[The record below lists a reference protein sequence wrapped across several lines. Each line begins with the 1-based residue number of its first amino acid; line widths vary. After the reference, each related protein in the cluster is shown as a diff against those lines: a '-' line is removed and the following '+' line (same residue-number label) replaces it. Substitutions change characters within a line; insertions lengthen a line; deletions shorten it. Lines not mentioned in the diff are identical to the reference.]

1 MKIRQS
7 QFLSMNE
14 LQEQY
19 LKRSTKTTEQV
30 NSEGLSFEE
39 IWRKKTGETDTELR
53 FSKHAAN
60 RLADRNI
67 TLSDNQLNRLTE
79 GAKKAGEKGIK
90 ETLVMVDQLAFIVN
104 VPNNTVITAMDQTQA
119 NENIFTNIDGA
130 VIMQPDLTGGLDS
143 RMTDGIKELL
153 FIRSI

>member
-19 LKRSTKTTEQV
+19 LKKSTKTTEQV
-30 NSEGLSFEE
+30 NSQGLSFEE
-39 IWRKKTGETDTELR
+39 IWKKKTGETDTELR

-60 RLADRNI
+60 RLADRSI

-130 VIMQPDLTGGLDS
+130 VIM
-143 RMTDGIKELL
+143 
-153 FIRSI
+153 